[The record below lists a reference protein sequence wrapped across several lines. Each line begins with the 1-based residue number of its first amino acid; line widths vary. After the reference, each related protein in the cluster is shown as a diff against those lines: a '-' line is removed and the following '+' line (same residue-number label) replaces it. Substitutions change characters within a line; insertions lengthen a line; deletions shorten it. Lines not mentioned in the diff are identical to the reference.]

1 MKNSSKN
8 LVSTDSS
15 GVIAVI
21 LAALFMGTM
30 GIFSR
35 KSGLGAEV
43 VTFFRLF
50 FGALFLALFL
60 IIKKQGNSIASR
72 PSWPVI
78 ISGIFL
84 AGLII
89 FYTMAMN
96 LTTLANAV
104 MLLYLAPLVAS
115 IAAHFFL
122 GEKLNRTSVL
132 LITTALFGFAM
143 MMEFKV
149 SFSSGSSHLTGLIF
163 GLLSMFCYAAFIVFN
178 RVIDGNIH
186 VYTRSFYQLLTGA
199 VCLIPFLLFTAPT
212 ILPEQWLW
220 LAGAGFFPGFLGIL
234 LAVIALKKLSTST
247 FGTLSYLEP
256 ISVVIYG
263 WILFDESLSFLQ
275 LCGCALIM
283 ISSIILAFL
292 TINNKP
298 GSRK

>member
-1 MKNSSKN
+1 MRINSKN
-8 LVSTDSS
+8 LVPTDSS
-15 GVIAVI
+15 GVISAI

-50 FGALFLALFL
+50 LGALFLTLFL
-60 IIKKQGNSIASR
+60 IIKKQTNSITSR

-78 ISGIFL
+78 ISGTFL

-89 FYTMAMN
+89 FYTIAMN

-115 IAAHFFL
+115 IMAHIFL
-122 GEKLNRTSVL
+122 GEKLNRTSIL
-132 LITTALFGFAM
+132 LIITAIFGFAM
-143 MMEFKV
+143 MMEFKIN
-149 SFSSGSSHLTGLIF
+149 FSSGSGHLTGLGF
-163 GLLSMFCYAAFIVFN
+163 GLLSMFCYAAFILTN
-178 RVIDGNIH
+178 RVIKDNIH
-186 VYTRSFYQLLTGA
+186 VYTRSFYQLLTGT
-199 VCLIPFLLFTAPT
+199 VCLIPFLVSTAPE
-212 ILPEQWLW
+212 ILPGQWLW

-263 WILFDESLSFLQ
+263 WIIFDEPLSLLQ
-275 LCGCALIM
+275 FCGCTIIM

-292 TINNKP
+292 TINSKP
-298 GSRK
+298 Q